1 MYEIGLKTIKSSLCG
16 SLKPAQNA
24 NQLVIS
30 AVTHAPFSADRGPR
44 VSMLHFICLC
54 TIIHLSKYLTVI

>member
-16 SLKPAQNA
+16 SLKPARNT

-30 AVTHAPFSADRGPR
+30 AVTHAPFSATGGQGF
-44 VSMLHFICLC
+44 SMLHFISLR